1 MASIELRVPS
11 RDDVPLIHDL
21 VQRAKVADGDPTA
34 MPVQELEELFS
45 STTTEPDRDLRLAFT
60 GGEPAGWVHVWHLPA
75 GERLER
81 AYLHGTVAPDHRG
94 EGVGSALFDWGVE
107 RATARLREA
116 DPALPKFVRA
126 EAFDWL
132 SEAHSLFA
140 DHGMAPVRWFQDMV
154 RPLTDLPP
162 YVAVDGVEVVPWD
175 RTRDE
180 ELRIVRNTSFAD
192 HWGTS
197 PTGPEGWV
205 EWMEGY
211 GARPDLSFMALADDR
226 VVGLS
231 FNEHYPE
238 DQAVTG
244 RIDGWLQSIGTL
256 REWRG
261 RGVASA
267 LIVRS
272 LERFAAEGFTH
283 ACLGVDADSP
293 SGAPHL
299 YAGLGFEPQHRWV
312 TYELAV

>member
-1 MASIELRVPS
+1 
-11 RDDVPLIHDL
+11 
-21 VQRAKVADGDPTA
+21 
-34 MPVQELEELFS
+34 
-45 STTTEPDRDLRLAFT
+45 
-60 GGEPAGWVHVWHLPA
+60 
-75 GERLER
+75 
-81 AYLHGTVAPDHRG
+81 
-94 EGVGSALFDWGVE
+94 
-107 RATARLREA
+107 
-116 DPALPKFVRA
+116 
-126 EAFDWL
+126 
-132 SEAHSLFA
+132 
-140 DHGMAPVRWFQDMV
+140 MV

-162 YVAVDGVEVVPWD
+162 FVPVEGVEVVPWD
-175 RTRDE
+175 RGRDE
-180 ELRIVRNTSFAD
+180 ELRAVRNTAFAD

-197 PTGPEGWV
+197 PTGPEAWV
-205 EWMEGY
+205 EWMEEY

-238 DQAVTG
+238 DEAVTG

-272 LERFAAEGFTH
+272 LERFLAEGFTH
-283 ACLGVDADSP
+283 ACLAVDSDSP

-299 YAGLGFEPQHRWV
+299 YAGLGFEPKHRWV